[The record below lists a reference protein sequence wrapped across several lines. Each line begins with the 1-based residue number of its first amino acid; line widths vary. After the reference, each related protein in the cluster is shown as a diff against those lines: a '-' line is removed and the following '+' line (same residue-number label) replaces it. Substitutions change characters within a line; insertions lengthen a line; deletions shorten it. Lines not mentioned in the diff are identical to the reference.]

1 MATRAAAQSDS
12 TRNSSYDS
20 LTISGGRTASIRFGI
35 TEIVDAPSSLA
46 DSVKR
51 SPKVLSERDSF
62 AYLNTRPPK
71 PFELDKSTIAVVEP
85 PPKYA
90 IGQSEIDWNR
100 FAIATG
106 GLTAV
111 VAGLHI
117 YQANA
122 WWSDQRGDFHVFN
135 DAEYKDDF
143 DKFGHAFGG
152 YYSAHFFDE
161 AFTWS
166 GFNELQ
172 SAALGATCA
181 ALWELYIE
189 IEDGFARDW
198 GFSHGDAI
206 ADLVGA
212 GFYFARK
219 QVPYLDN
226 VKYKWMYWPSKQ
238 MLENRPDIPGQTLTF
253 IEDYA
258 GQSFW
263 VSLNVNGLLPEAA
276 DPYWPDWLNLAVG
289 VADYSLGAPTFEE
302 RKKAWMISLDYDLG
316 KVIPES
322 DSPILNFI
330 RRGLD
335 YWHFP
340 APAMRISPDPRFF
353 ILFPFRMSIG

>member
-1 MATRAAAQSDS
+1 MSISSCSRSLVIALLCIAASANAQTEVQRDS
-12 TRNSSYDS
+12 IDLAYRDTTLSQRDS
-20 LTISGGRTASIRFGI
+20 LLLQHDSLAHVDTLSPRPTEIGRTGSESG
-35 TEIVDAPSSLA
+35 
-46 DSVKR
+46 
-51 SPKVLSERDSF
+51 LSD
-62 AYLNTRPPK
+62 P
-71 PFELDKSTIAVVEP
+71 D
-85 PPKYA
+85 YA
-90 IGQSEIDWNR
+90 IGRSEIDWTR

-122 WWSDQRGDFHVFN
+122 WWSDQRTDFHVF
-135 DAEYKDDF
+135 DDPDYKDQF
-143 DKFGHAFGG
+143 DKWGHAFGG

-166 GFNELQ
+166 GFNKLQ

-189 IEDGFARDW
+189 VEDGFARDW

-212 GFYFARK
+212 GFFFARS
-219 QVPYLDN
+219 QVPGLDN
-226 VKYKWMYWPSKQ
+226 VGYKWMYWPSKQ
-238 MLENRPDIPGQTLTF
+238 LLESRPDIPGQTQTF

-263 VSLNVNGLLPEAA
+263 VTLNVNGVLPEAA
-276 DPYWPDWLNLAVG
+276 KPYWPDWLNLAVG
-289 VADYSLGAPTFEE
+289 VADYSLSAPTDPVRGFED
-302 RKKAWMISLDYDLG
+302 RKKAWMIALDYDLG
-316 KVIPES
+316 KLIPES
-322 DSPILNFI
+322 DYRILNFI
-330 RRGLD
+330 RRALD

-340 APAMRISPDPRFF
+340 APAMRIDPDPRFF
-353 ILFPFRMSIG
+353 ILFPFRMTIG